1 MSDEHNMAE
10 DTMNNTL
17 QRMKSHCTKVH
28 KRGACVDCGIC
39 KNCHRRAPIAHVFRT
54 SAMLREVRLQAAMS
68 RIKDLEII
76 QLMKEKEYKFDRM
89 LSMNSETRRWGLRA
103 GFFNR

>member
-1 MSDEHNMAE
+1 
-10 DTMNNTL
+10 
-17 QRMKSHCTKVH
+17 
-28 KRGACVDCGIC
+28 
-39 KNCHRRAPIAHVFRT
+39 
-54 SAMLREVRLQAAMS
+54 MLREVRLQAAMS